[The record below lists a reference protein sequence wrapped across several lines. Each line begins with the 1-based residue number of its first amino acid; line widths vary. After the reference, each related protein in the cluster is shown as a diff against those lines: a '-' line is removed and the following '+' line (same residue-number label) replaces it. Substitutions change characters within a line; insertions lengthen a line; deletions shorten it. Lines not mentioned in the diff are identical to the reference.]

1 MLRTD
6 TSSSGIWGTVWL
18 ECVPPVSIEQ
28 VVPITTEDRSGFRV
42 EVGVRSGSRLGVD
55 NDMAVGSKVEVTLS
69 SKKPGCADI
78 TREQPV
84 AGGGALTVVAGLELP
99 PACRHLWSP
108 KSPFLYNLTIALTQG
123 GRVVDTVASYAGLRT
138 YTVGAVDGV
147 IRPLLN
153 GKFVYQMATLDQGFW
168 PDGNCKLTLSRFV
181 ALPSL
186 LN

>member
-28 VVPITTEDRSGFRV
+28 VVPIATEDRSGFRV
-42 EVGVRSGSRLGVD
+42 EVGVRSSRS
-55 NDMAVGSKVEVTLS
+55 NDIAAGSKVEVTLS

-108 KSPFLYNLTIALTQG
+108 KSPFLYDLTVSLTQG
-123 GRVVDTVASYAGLRT
+123 GLVVDSVCR
-138 YTVGAVDGV
+138 
-147 IRPLLN
+147 R
-153 GKFVYQMATLDQGFW
+153 LDFPVHRLKMQ
-168 PDGNCKLTLSRFV
+168 NR
-181 ALPSL
+181 
-186 LN
+186 

>member
-1 MLRTD
+1 M
-6 TSSSGIWGTVWL
+6 
-18 ECVPPVSIEQ
+18 PPVSIEQ

-42 EVGVRSGSRLGVD
+42 EVGVRTSTSRLGVD
-55 NDMAVGSKVEVTLS
+55 NDMAAGSKVEVTLS

-99 PACRHLWSP
+99 PTCRHLWSP
-108 KSPFLYNLTIALTQG
+108 KSPFLYNLTVLLTQG

-147 IRPLLN
+147 MRPLLN
-153 GKFVYQMATLDQGFW
+153 GKFVYQMDARPGVLAGR
-168 PDGNCKLTLSRFV
+168 KLRRSDRRRA
-181 ALPSL
+181 ALGPRGPQDARL
-186 LN
+186 QRGPEAPEG